1 MDCQSKAEEI
11 IELLIQLTHMPE
23 HDHAEQ
29 VARGEG
35 ALLAHLA
42 LHHDGATAGELRSA
56 LDVGSSRVANALKN
70 LESKGLVIR
79 SSSEEDGRVVEVH
92 LTPAGRQ
99 YILSRYQLL
108 CQQADRVV
116 EAMGEADTAEFL
128 RLSHKLMHTIQQ
140 LHQQQIR

>member
-1 MDCQSKAEEI
+1 MDCQSKAEELI
-11 IELLIQLTHMPE
+11 DLLIQLTHMPE
-23 HDHAEQ
+23 HDNAEQ

-42 LHHDGATAGELRSA
+42 LRHDGATAGELRTA

-70 LESKGLVIR
+70 LEAKGLVIR
-79 SSSEEDGRVVEVH
+79 ASSEEDGRVVEVY
-92 LTPAGRQ
+92 LTPLGRQ

-116 EAMGEADTAEFL
+116 ELMGEADTSEFL
-128 RLSHKLMHTIQQ
+128 RLSHKLMRTIQQ
-140 LHQQQIR
+140 LHQQQLT

>member
-1 MDCQSKAEEI
+1 MKSQTSAEELI
-11 IELLIQLTHMPE
+11 DLLIQLTHIPA
-23 HDHAEQ
+23 HDNAEQ

-42 LHHDGATAGELRSA
+42 LRHNGASAGELRTA
-56 LDVGSSRVANALKN
+56 LDVGSSRVANALKS
-70 LESKGLVIR
+70 LESKGLVTR
-79 SSSEEDGRVVEVH
+79 SNSETDGRVVKVF
-92 LTPAGRQ
+92 LTPLGRK

-128 RLSHKLMHTIQQ
+128 RLSRKLVNTIHE
-140 LHQQQIR
+140 LHQQHQ